1 LVWNNCT
8 VGVVPM
14 MSCTDFDFFHISDH
28 ASSSSGWEVL
38 QTNKH
43 VIRGNNVSDK
53 HMLNESQIKFET
65 YST

>member
-1 LVWNNCT
+1 
-8 VGVVPM
+8 M